1 MGGSWTLGSPGPV
14 QWKLGKSFIH
24 SFVHSFLKADF
35 PDEGLNPRGPLG
47 PSSWP
52 DGLWGKAGPR
62 GRKPLT
68 SRLRGGRAQ
77 QRLRFWGGGGAQPVY
92 PYPLQLPENLH
103 LSGSLSKNKDVRAP
117 EVRPGAPHPPP
128 QPLEQGGARA
138 AETRASP
145 DALTLVDGRH
155 FVAIKIAFITT
166 QRNYIFGR
174 KRKKKKQG
182 SKYSLMLPVSSLGFW
197 KQIRTCT

>member
-77 QRLRFWGGGGAQPVY
+77 QRLRFWGGRRGSAWVPLSPAAAGESASFRVSEQKQGRQGPRGAARSPT
-92 PYPLQLPENLH
+92 PTSPTPGTGRRTGSRDPGFTRRPH
-103 LSGSLSKNKDVRAP
+103 LSGWKAFCSHKNSFHNHTAK
-117 EVRPGAPHPPP
+117 
-128 QPLEQGGARA
+128 L
-138 AETRASP
+138 
-145 DALTLVDGRH
+145 H
-155 FVAIKIAFITT
+155 FWEE
-166 QRNYIFGR
+166 
-174 KRKKKKQG
+174 KKKKQG